1 MDFSRLRAS
10 TIPGLLV
17 ERARARPAR
26 VAFRAKE
33 LGVYRETTWAAL
45 AARVAAVA
53 QGLAARF
60 GVGRGST
67 VAILGDPCPEW
78 TIADL
83 AAQALG
89 AVTYGIYPTSAP
101 GEVRYLL
108 EHGGARVVIVE
119 DQEHLDKTL
128 AVLDDAPGVRGVIV
142 VDTRALFMYRSTRV
156 DRFADIEAA
165 GRALA
170 PVDALARLAAG
181 VRPDDAATIV
191 YTSGTTG
198 HPKGA
203 LYRHGQH
210 LAACANILAHYPIL
224 TDGEHRVVAMLPLC
238 HTMGRNTVIT
248 MPLLA
253 DIVPH
258 YPESLATVAESLYEV
273 APTFVF
279 TVPRY
284 LQKFAAH
291 LLVGID
297 ASTTLKRAAYHAA
310 LRLGARAVSRGAP
323 ALPGRAERGGVW
335 GRLARGAPALPG
347 RAERGGV
354 GGGGAG
360 AGGGRGGGGGL
371 GGAISG
377 PPMRIV
383 ARGLVFRWLLEKVGF
398 ARVRLLISSGA
409 PLPPAVATLWQ
420 VWGVNLCEAYG
431 QTETGGALVSG
442 QRGPYPRPGD
452 VGAPAPNVEVALG
465 DDGELRVRGP
475 DLFSGYWRDPEATSA
490 AYRDGWLL
498 TGDVAERTAEGAL
511 RLVDRR
517 KDLVITAG
525 GKNVSPSQIETGLRA
540 SPYVSDAVVFG
551 EGRKYLAALIEMDY
565 ETVAE
570 WARQR
575 GLTHTGYASLAAH
588 PEVTRLLD
596 AEIARANASFGRV
609 EQVKTFRVLPRELDP
624 EQEGEPVTPTRKV
637 KRRLMLERYH
647 DLVESMFA
655 SDEERRITA
664 EVAALTRDKKE
675 S

>member
-156 DRFADIEAA
+156 HRFADIEAA

-310 LRLGARAVSRGAP
+310 LRLGARAVSRGAT
-323 ALPGRAERGGVW
+323 ALPGRDERGGVW
-335 GRLARGAPALPG
+335 GRLSRGATALPG
-347 RAERGGV
+347 RDERGGV
-354 GGGGAG
+354 W
-360 AGGGRGGGGGL
+360 
-371 GGAISG
+371 GAISG

-475 DLFSGYWRDPEATSA
+475 DLFAGYWRDPEATSA

-570 WARQR
+570 WARER

>member
-1 MDFSRLRAS
+1 MDWSRLRAS
-10 TIPGLLV
+10 TLPGLLV
-17 ERARARPAR
+17 ARARTRPER
-26 VAFRAKE
+26 VAFRAKT
-33 LGVYRETTWAAL
+33 LGIYRETTWREL
-45 AARVAAVA
+45 AMRAAAVA
-53 QGLAARF
+53 HGLAARF
-60 GVGRGST
+60 GVERGST
-67 VAILGDPCPEW
+67 MAIIGDPCPEW

-83 AAQALG
+83 AGQALG

-108 EHGGARVVIVE
+108 QHGGARVVVVE

-128 AVLDDAPGVRGVIV
+128 AVLDECPDVRGVIV
-142 VDTRALFMYRSTRV
+142 IDTRALFMYASPRV
-156 DRFADIEAA
+156 HRFADVEAA
-165 GRALA
+165 GRERASL
-170 PVDALARLAAG
+170 DALTRLAAA
-181 VRPDDAATIV
+181 VRPEDPATIV
-191 YTSGTTG
+191 YTSGTTA

-210 LAACANILAHYPIL
+210 LAACANILAHYPVL

-258 YPESLATVAESLYEV
+258 YPESLETYAESLYEV

-297 ASTTLKRAAYHAA
+297 ASSPLKRAAYRVALKLARRVAARGGARVGRARAAAA
-310 LRLGARAVSRGAP
+310 LARL
-323 ALPGRAERGGVW
+323 
-335 GRLARGAPALPG
+335 
-347 RAERGGV
+347 
-354 GGGGAG
+354 
-360 AGGGRGGGGGL
+360 
-371 GGAISG
+371 
-377 PPMRIV
+377 
-383 ARGLVFRWLLEKVGF
+383 LVFRWLLEKVGF

-409 PLPPAVATLWQ
+409 PLPPTVAALWQ
-420 VWGVNLCEAYG
+420 AWGVNLCEAYG

-442 QRGPYPRPGD
+442 QLGPYPRPGD
-452 VGAPAPNVEVALG
+452 VGVPAPNVELAIDV
-465 DDGELRVRGP
+465 DGELRVRGP
-475 DLFSGYWRDPEATSA
+475 DLSAGYWRDPEATASA
-490 AYRDGWLL
+490 FRDGWLL
-498 TGDVAERTAEGAL
+498 TGDVAERTATGAV

-525 GKNVSPSQIETGLRA
+525 GKNVSPGQVETVLRS

-570 WARQR
+570 WARGR
-575 GLTHTGYASLAAH
+575 GLTHSGYASLAAH
-588 PEVTRLLD
+588 PEVARLLD
-596 AEIARANASFGRV
+596 GEVARANASLGRV
-609 EQVKTFRVLPRELDP
+609 DQVKAFRLLPRELDP

-637 KRRLMLERYH
+637 KRRLMLERYR
-647 DLVESMFA
+647 DLVESMFG

-664 EVAALTRDKKE
+664 EVAAITQEARQE
-675 S
+675 R